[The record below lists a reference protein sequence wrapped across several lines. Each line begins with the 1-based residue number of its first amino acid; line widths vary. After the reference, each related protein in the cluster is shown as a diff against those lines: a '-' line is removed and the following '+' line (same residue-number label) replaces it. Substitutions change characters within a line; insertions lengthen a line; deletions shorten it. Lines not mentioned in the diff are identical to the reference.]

1 MAAKRF
7 ALLDKCVC
15 KGRDC
20 FIVAIDF
27 DGVNLPEYEI
37 EYEDTG
43 ERFWVYE
50 HMLKPRKGKN
60 KYNAVK
66 VFDADHGTFDSQAEY
81 AHFHELLLLQ
91 KAGAISDLRRQ
102 VSFVVIDA
110 GEAADK
116 RVKTVR
122 YKVDFTY
129 CERNENG
136 KAREVACEVKG
147 MITSEARLKIY
158 LFLMRY
164 PHIRFELVGTQL

>member
-1 MAAKRF
+1 MAAERF
-7 ALLDKCVC
+7 ALGALVTWD
-15 KGRDC
+15 GEPYI
-20 FIVAIDF
+20 IVENDEKRYLCRVAH
-27 DGVNLPEYEI
+27 DG
-37 EYEDTG
+37 DTSVS
-43 ERFWVYE
+43 FWVE
-50 HMLKPRKGKN
+50 PRQLKPRKKAN

-110 GEAADK
+110 SEAADK

-129 CERNENG
+129 CERDENG

-147 MITSEARLKIY
+147 MMTSEARLKIY

>member
-50 HMLKPRKGKN
+50 HMLKPRKKAN

-66 VFDADHGTFDSQAEY
+66 VFDAEHGTFDSQAEY
-81 AHFHELLLLQ
+81 ARWCELLLLQ
-91 KAGAISDLRRQ
+91 QAGVISDLRRQ
-102 VSFVVIDA
+102 VSFVLIEPDKDT
-110 GEAADK
+110 DK
-116 RVKTVR
+116 RCKRVT
-122 YKVDFTY
+122 YKVDFWY
-129 CERNENG
+129 FEG
-136 KAREVACEVKG
+136 KHETVEEHKG
-147 MITSEARLKIY
+147 HWTEAARLKAY
-158 LFLMRY
+158 LFMLKY
-164 PHIRFELVGTQL
+164 PHIRYVVTGTQL